1 MRTNAGKVECP
12 QLRSV
17 IVRPANKICKLETL
31 YGWPVATCKHSVH
44 PGFKQQAMTRQ
55 DKKDSFLLKFKVDSS
70 RVQNFLLRRKEE
82 HWVHWVL
89 GVGEV
94 AQLESQL

>member
-1 MRTNAGKVECP
+1 M
-12 QLRSV
+12 
-17 IVRPANKICKLETL
+17 
-31 YGWPVATCKHSVH
+31 ATYKHSVH
-44 PGFKQQAMTRQ
+44 PDFKQQAMTRQ

>member
-1 MRTNAGKVECP
+1 MR
-12 QLRSV
+12 
-17 IVRPANKICKLETL
+17 
-31 YGWPVATCKHSVH
+31 SVH
-44 PGFKQQAMTRQ
+44 PDFKQQAMIE
-55 DKKDSFLLKFKVDSS
+55 DKKHSFLLKFKVDSS